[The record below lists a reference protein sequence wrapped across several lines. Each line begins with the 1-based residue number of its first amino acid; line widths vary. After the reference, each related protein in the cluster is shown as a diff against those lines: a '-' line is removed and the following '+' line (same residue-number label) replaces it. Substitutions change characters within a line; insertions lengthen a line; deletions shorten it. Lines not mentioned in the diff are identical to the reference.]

1 MSDDTAGAP
10 DESSG
15 PPQAPPLPRRMAAA
29 AAATL
34 ALAVILPVVLAFLAG
49 GAVAAGGAGLGAVLA
64 FLLALFSGWRR
75 AAFFVAPTLAAAGLS
90 AMSSGTP
97 WWVAGLAVLGLL
109 TGVLAMRGLLVPLA
123 FMGIAWSVSKPTDP
137 AGDLL
142 VLLLFAAIAGTYAIL
157 LARRSGVPADT
168 GTVTVSLPKAVAGG
182 GGLAIAA
189 GLAGAIAQHW
199 DNDNAY
205 WLPMTVFLLAIPAPG
220 AALSR
225 RAATRVVGTAAG
237 VGAAGLVSLVIDA
250 PALDY
255 ALAFGALVLTLA
267 IPNPRWFNAATTAFT
282 IVLALTP
289 TSGAEVGGT
298 RLGATV
304 CGAVIVVAIAGV
316 LALVTRVMPE
326 TAGQQEV
333 VAQFEEARSTDDD
346 QPL

>member
-1 MSDDTAGAP
+1 MAVPRTDPTLA
-10 DESSG
+10 
-15 PPQAPPLPRRMAAA
+15 RRMAASAGTLA
-29 AAATL
+29 AA
-34 ALAVILPVVLAFLAG
+34 VVLPVVLAFLAG

-90 AMSSGTP
+90 AMSSGTL

-109 TGVLAMRGLLVPLA
+109 TGVLAMRGLLVPFA
-123 FMGIAWSVSKPTDP
+123 FMGIAWSVSQPTDP

-168 GTVTVSLPKAVAGG
+168 GSVTVTPRNAVVGG
-182 GGLAIAA
+182 IGLAIAA
-189 GLAGAIAQHW
+189 GLAGFIAQHW

-220 AALSR
+220 AALSK
-225 RAATRVVGTAAG
+225 RAVARVVGTAVG
-237 VGAAGLVSLVIDA
+237 VGAAGLVSVVIDA

-267 IPNPRWFNAATTAFT
+267 VPDPRWFNAATTAFA

-289 TSGAEVGGT
+289 TSGVEVGGS

-304 CGAVIVVAIAGV
+304 AGAVIVVVIAGV
-316 LALVTRVMPE
+316 LALVTRLLPE
-326 TAGQQEV
+326 TAAQRHV
-333 VAQFEEARSTDDD
+333 VTQFEEARSADDA
-346 QPL
+346 PSA

>member
-1 MSDDTAGAP
+1 
-10 DESSG
+10 
-15 PPQAPPLPRRMAAA
+15 MAAA
-29 AAATL
+29 AGTL
-34 ALAVILPVVLAFLAG
+34 AAAVVLPVVLAFLAG

-97 WWVAGLAVLGLL
+97 GWVAGLAVLGLL
-109 TGVLAMRGLLVPLA
+109 TGVLAMRGLLVPFAL
-123 FMGIAWSVSKPTDP
+123 MGIAWSVSQPTDP

-168 GTVTVSLPKAVAGG
+168 GSVTVTPRNAVVGG
-182 GGLAIAA
+182 IGLAIAA
-189 GLAGAIAQHW
+189 GLAGFLAQHW

-220 AALSR
+220 AALSQ
-225 RAATRVVGTAAG
+225 RAATRVVGTAVG
-237 VGAAGLVSLVIDA
+237 VGAAGLVTVVIEA

-267 IPNPRWFNAATTAFT
+267 VPDPRWFNAATTAFA

-289 TSGAEVGGT
+289 TSGAEVGGS

-304 CGAVIVVAIAGV
+304 AGAVIVVVIAGV
-316 LALVTRVMPE
+316 LALVTRLLPE
-326 TAGQQEV
+326 TADQRKV
-333 VAQFEEARSTDDD
+333 VAQFEQARSADEA
-346 QPL
+346 PPA